1 MLQKGCNPVGIE
13 TRITESQ
20 IALKKALAES
30 RRGNSLAV
38 TVNRDLDI
46 KIEFAPRKNC
56 RVRVTD
62 RI

>member
-46 KIEFAPRKNC
+46 KIEFQEKTAESG
-56 RVRVTD
+56 
-62 RI
+62 